1 VSGHPF
7 SRDERDPEAPRCSR
21 TAEPISETLFWL
33 WDNGLIEWNGEY
45 RNGRKVWVATEK
57 GETYDGPWEDEAPAG
72 SGT

>member
-1 VSGHPF
+1 VSRF
-7 SRDERDPEAPRCSR
+7 SYGECDPATSDGAGTPESL
-21 TAEPISETLFWL
+21 SETLFWL